1 MIYLIPP
8 YLLIPSLAALTAAAR
23 LISVNLHNAAIHC
36 IDPSITYFHLC
47 YIITYAPLAPYLI
60 VLKHTDT
67 SMQLAPYLI
76 YKSPKKPR

>member
-36 IDPSITYFHLC
+36 IDPSITYFHC
-47 YIITYAPLAPYLI
+47 YISTCAPLALDPVTLI
-60 VLKHTDT
+60 RTGKDTRLVLC
-67 SMQLAPYLI
+67 LAC
-76 YKSPKKPR
+76 KNH

>member
-36 IDPSITYFHLC
+36 IDPSITYFHSLL
-47 YIITYAPLAPYLI
+47 YIYLR
-60 VLKHTDT
+60 T
-67 SMQLAPYLI
+67 ARP
-76 YKSPKKPR
+76 

>member
-36 IDPSITYFHLC
+36 IDPSITYFQLLLYHLL
-47 YIITYAPLAPYLI
+47 THRSPLI
-60 VLKHTDT
+60 
-67 SMQLAPYLI
+67 Q
-76 YKSPKKPR
+76 